1 MLRTSWRY
9 LLLRVPSEQNISEN
23 DLKSALSETIEE
35 FFGIIGL
42 SQISLRIIRYEQSK
56 GRAIVRCRTES
67 TEMLR
72 SSIALLTKISGKS
85 GSISTIGVS
94 GTIKSLKVKV

>member
-9 LLLRVPSEQNISEN
+9 FLLRVLSDQNVSED
-23 DLKSALSETIEE
+23 DLQSALSETIEQ

-42 SQISLRIIRYEQSK
+42 SQISLKIIKYETSK
-56 GRAIVRCRTES
+56 DRVLVRCRAES
-67 TEMLR
+67 TEILR

-85 GSISTIGVS
+85 GSIATIGVS
-94 GTIKSLKVKV
+94 GTIKSLKLK

>member
-1 MLRTSWRY
+1 MLRNSWRY
-9 LLLRVPSEQNISEN
+9 FLLRVLSEQNVSED
-23 DLKSALSETIEE
+23 DLKSALSKTIEE

-42 SQISLRIIRYEQSK
+42 SKISPKIIRYEQSK
-56 GRAIVRCRTES
+56 GMAIVRCRAQS

-72 SSIALLTKISGKS
+72 SSIALVTKISGKS

-94 GTIKSLKVKV
+94 GTIKSLKVK

>member
-9 LLLRVPSEQNISEN
+9 FLLRVLSDQNVSED
-23 DLKSALSETIEE
+23 DLKFALSETIEE

-42 SQISLRIIRYEQSK
+42 SQISLKIIRYDASK
-56 GRAIVRCRTES
+56 DRALVRCRAQS

-85 GSISTIGVS
+85 GSITTIGVS
-94 GTIKSLKVKV
+94 GTIKSLKLK

>member
-9 LLLRVPSEQNISEN
+9 LLLRVSSEQNFSEN

-35 FFGIIGL
+35 FFGVIGL
-42 SQISLRIIRYEQSK
+42 SQISLKIIRYEPSK
-56 GRAIVRCRTES
+56 GRAIVRCRAQS

-72 SSIALLTKISGKS
+72 SSITLLTQISGKT
-85 GSISTIGVS
+85 GSISTICVS
-94 GTIKSLKVKV
+94 GTIKSLTLK